1 MGAPPP
7 GGRGGFETNNWQ
19 FQSNIDPEELFR
31 KIFGDNFRS
40 GGGSFGGDE
49 YAESQFGFGAAQ
61 EVRAC
66 KVITVWPAIVLLELH
81 SSVQVQQSHLSCKT
95 FHRRK

>member
-7 GGRGGFETNNWQ
+7 GGRGGFDTNNWQ

-61 EVRAC
+61 EVRVC
-66 KVITVWPAIVLLELH
+66 KVITVWRPAIVLLALH
-81 SSVQVQQSHLSCKT
+81 SSVQSKKVT
-95 FHRRK
+95 